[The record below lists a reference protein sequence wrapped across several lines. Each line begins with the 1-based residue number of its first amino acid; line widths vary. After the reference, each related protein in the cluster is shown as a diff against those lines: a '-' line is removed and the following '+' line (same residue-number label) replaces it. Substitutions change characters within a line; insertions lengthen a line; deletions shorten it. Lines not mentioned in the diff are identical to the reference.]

1 MPIGRLKSEMQT
13 AIFLQSLKKIEAPP
27 SLRQRGDNVDW
38 SKIGELINIRPRLQ
52 SMRDLT
58 NVL

>member
-27 SLRQRGDNVDW
+27 SLRQRGENVDW
-38 SKIGELINIRPRLQ
+38 SKIGELINIRPRL
-52 SMRDLT
+52 
-58 NVL
+58 